1 MSNAQYP
8 TMQQVLPFFNLLISR
23 LDSFLK
29 CDSVDIP
36 DYDYLKERDGKP
48 REIAEAVYAARLKMT
63 SYYDKTCRV
72 PIYAIST
79 GNHFYITKIARY

>member
-1 MSNAQYP
+1 MHEQCA
-8 TMQQVLPFFNLLISR
+8 ISYYAASPSFLQSSDIAFR
-23 LDSFLK
+23 LLK